1 MAMSAAMR
9 LLQQGSKPPLHDFE
23 AERFVNIHADLY
35 VVEIESRKFWNL
47 TG

>member
-1 MAMSAAMR
+1 MAKSAVMR
-9 LLQQGSKPPLHDFE
+9 LPHQGSKHPLHVFE
-23 AERFVNIHADLY
+23 AERFVNTHADLY